1 MAKVIKFNIK
11 LNIDGKDVVVQAITD
26 NVGNMNAELARTDAG
41 QVKKAQ
47 MAFAGI
53 EVAIG
58 KAIAP
63 FQGLMNL
70 FAQIGLAIGGVG
82 QLVSA
87 LGGLARALGIVN
99 IATSVWAARSVMTTA
114 VTNVL
119 SAAFNGAS
127 VGATTLKWALRGLLS
142 ATVVGAAITALGMG
156 IEWLIEKLTGS
167 SEATDKLGQK
177 MKETSNAFE
186 DQRKQTL
193 APTLTKYKE
202 LQTKWKSL
210 KSVHEKN
217 QFIKTNKGAG
227 SEDWKD
233 MVGGGAR
240 AVHAPTQP

>member
-1 MAKVIKFNIK
+1 
-11 LNIDGKDVVVQAITD
+11 
-26 NVGNMNAELARTDAG
+26 
-41 QVKKAQ
+41 

-63 FQGLMNL
+63 FQGLMNQ

-82 QLVSA
+82 QLASA

-142 ATVVGAAITALGMG
+142 ATVVGAAITAWGMD

-186 DQRKQTL
+186 DQRKQAL
-193 APTLTKYKE
+193 APTLTKYRSYR
-202 LQTKWKSL
+202 Q
-210 KSVHEKN
+210 N
-217 QFIKTNKGAG
+217 G
-227 SEDWKD
+227 S
-233 MVGGGAR
+233 R
-240 AVHAPTQP
+240 